1 MGKVAEI
8 HYSSPRNS
16 GGQQRTAQAE
26 TFLRE
31 LLDGLDLDTL
41 RRVEAVMYSGRGDG
55 SPVAL
60 RPELA
65 ENHPT
70 KDDVVRT
77 IIEKLPNLDD
87 YLERGL
93 DRAKAEG
100 IDLDTF

>member
-8 HYSSPRNS
+8 INQVHAILAGSSE
-16 GGQQRTAQAE
+16 TAQAE

-55 SPVAL
+55 SPAAL
-60 RPELA
+60 RPELT

-77 IIEKLPNLDD
+77 IIEKLSNIDV

-93 DRAKAEG
+93 DLANAEG

>member
-8 HYSSPRNS
+8 IARVQAILVGSS
-16 GGQQRTAQAE
+16 GTAQAE
-26 TFLRE
+26 AFLRE

-60 RPELA
+60 RPELT

-70 KDDVVRT
+70 KDDVIEA
-77 IIEKLPNLDD
+77 IIEKLSNLDD

-93 DRAKAEG
+93 DIAKAEG
-100 IDLDTF
+100 INLDTF

>member
-8 HYSSPRNS
+8 INQVHAILAGS
-16 GGQQRTAQAE
+16 GETAQAE

-60 RPELA
+60 RPELI

-77 IIEKLPNLDD
+77 IIEKLPNIDV
-87 YLERGL
+87 YLEKGL
-93 DRAKAEG
+93 DLASAEG

>member
-1 MGKVAEI
+1 MGKVAKI
-8 HYSSPRNS
+8 IAQVQAILVGSSE
-16 GGQQRTAQAE
+16 TAQAE
-26 TFLRE
+26 AFLRE

-55 SPVAL
+55 SPVEL
-60 RPELA
+60 PPELA

-93 DRAKAEG
+93 DRANAEG